1 MATAA
6 SVDEREWGE
15 DGVVR
20 AKIQTF
26 STLHFPTVPCR
37 VLWKWAKDWRKI
49 LFLNYADNNVS
60 DEEFV
65 PLYDCY
71 RSKNR
76 FQSYVVF
83 YLENMN
89 SADCQTEF
97 RVQKADPLAF
107 QMPCIFPQCS
117 IANWEAFVMVWRDC
131 VCCWDEDVI
140 LTDSAIW
147 FNVLQDHF
155 LFWVWLQM
163 QSWISS
169 IYDNHCHLVTEWN
182 RDILSSVALQQYA
195 ETISRKGSL
204 PNNCFDFVD
213 APEIFIASNFSI
225 RKSTSILSA

>member
-6 SVDEREWGE
+6 SVDERDWGE
-15 DGVVR
+15 DGVVC

-26 STLHFPTVPCR
+26 STLHFPTAPCR

-49 LFLNYADNNVS
+49 LLLNYADNNVS

-97 RVQKADPLAF
+97 RVQKADPPRLPDALHISAVF
-107 QMPCIFPQCS
+107 HCKLRS
-117 IANWEAFVMVWRDC
+117 ICNGLKGLCVLLRRRRYPNRFSDMIQRFARPVSVLSLITNAVMDFKYLWQPLSPR
-131 VCCWDEDVI
+131 
-140 LTDSAIW
+140 
-147 FNVLQDHF
+147 
-155 LFWVWLQM
+155 
-163 QSWISS
+163 
-169 IYDNHCHLVTEWN
+169 N
-182 RDILSSVALQQYA
+182 RV
-195 ETISRKGSL
+195 E
-204 PNNCFDFVD
+204 
-213 APEIFIASNFSI
+213 
-225 RKSTSILSA
+225 